1 MPVDESKMKDIL
13 RNQGF
18 IRQRMDKEIGT
29 YTNWQ
34 HNNQWENGILT
45 YLNEATYG
53 EMRDLVRD
61 VGINSDE
68 LTFFSVNDLQKQR
81 EKLLVNPSDHQF
93 NYLMNALFSPLDM
106 TDYEE

>member
-1 MPVDESKMKDIL
+1 
-13 RNQGF
+13 
-18 IRQRMDKEIGT
+18 MDKEVGT

-68 LTFFSVNDLQKQR
+68 LTFFSVNDL
-81 EKLLVNPSDHQF
+81 
-93 NYLMNALFSPLDM
+93 
-106 TDYEE
+106 